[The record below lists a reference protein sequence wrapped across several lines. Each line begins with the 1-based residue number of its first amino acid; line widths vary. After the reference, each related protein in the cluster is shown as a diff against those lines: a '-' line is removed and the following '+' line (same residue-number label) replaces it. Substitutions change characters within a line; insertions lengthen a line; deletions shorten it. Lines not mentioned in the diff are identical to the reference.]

1 MPMPYRS
8 LMPDVHLA
16 RRTRPVR
23 GYEARWLPSLQP
35 QYRHPREQIMAARV
49 QINPGDVFQIPID
62 SERVGYGQVVLRP
75 EQNVRSV
82 LFVCVYAQTT
92 RPHESPNVQQ
102 IILSD
107 ILLAGLTFDAKL
119 HNGDWPIVGSV
130 TENLPNI
137 ALPNYKY
144 RMSEK
149 AVVETLDR
157 RRRRWATPEEEKS
170 LPFRTYAS
178 PMVFELALKAIS
190 GVGQWRDD
198 FNNLKY
204 EELRKSESIV
214 V

>member
-1 MPMPYRS
+1 
-8 LMPDVHLA
+8 
-16 RRTRPVR
+16 
-23 GYEARWLPSLQP
+23 
-35 QYRHPREQIMAARV
+35 MAARV
-49 QINPGDVFQIPID
+49 QINVGHVFQIPID

-75 EQNVRSV
+75 EQNVKSV

-92 RPHESPNVQQ
+92 RPDESPNAQQ
-102 IILSD
+102 IVLSD

-119 HNGDWPIVGSV
+119 NNGDWPIVGSV
-130 TENLPNI
+130 TENLPSI
-137 ALPNYKY
+137 ALPNYNY

-157 RRRRWATPEEEKS
+157 RRRRWATPEEEQS

-178 PMVFELALKAIS
+178 PMVFELALKAIG

-198 FNNLKY
+198 FNDLKY
-204 EELRKSESIV
+204 ETLRKSASIV